1 MTEKELQEAIEMAQ
15 DIARTGNSENKA
27 DFVEYISAFIR
38 WNSGQFEEV
47 NRINVGQGEK
57 IYKAYL
63 QALEK

>member
-1 MTEKELQEAIEMAQ
+1 MAQ

-47 NRINVGQGEK
+47 NRINVAQGEK